1 MLLFCLNAV
10 LFCGRLAQLARAS
23 RLHRE
28 GQEFESLTAYQFKVA
43 VLTAAFFMSKE
54 PERICRAGVVVLWVD
69 NSFFGGYDKGWRE
82 ARGKTAPALIFLQI
96 VVAFLSP

>member
-43 VLTAAFFMSKE
+43 DLTAAFFYVQRARADMSCG
-54 PERICRAGVVVLWVD
+54 R
-69 NSFFGGYDKGWRE
+69 GGSMG
-82 ARGKTAPALIFLQI
+82 
-96 VVAFLSP
+96 

>member
-1 MLLFCLNAV
+1 MLLFCFNAV

-54 PERICRAGVVVLWVD
+54 PERIGRVGVVVLWRD
-69 NSFFGGYDKGWRE
+69 NGFFGGYDKGWC
-82 ARGKTAPALIFLQI
+82 RGLGGGTPAFIFLQI
-96 VVAFLSP
+96 NVAFLSP

>member
-1 MLLFCLNAV
+1 MLLFCFNAV

-54 PERICRAGVVVLWVD
+54 PERVCRAGVVVLWVD
-69 NSFFGGYDKGWRE
+69 NGFGAMIRAG
-82 ARGKTAPALIFLQI
+82 A
-96 VVAFLSP
+96 VVAGEAHQPLFFCR

>member
-1 MLLFCLNAV
+1 MLLFCFNAV

-54 PERICRAGVVVLWVD
+54 PERIGRVGVVVLWRD
-69 NSFFGGYDKGWRE
+69 NGFFWSIMIR
-82 ARGKTAPALIFLQI
+82 
-96 VVAFLSP
+96 VVAGEAHQPLFFCR